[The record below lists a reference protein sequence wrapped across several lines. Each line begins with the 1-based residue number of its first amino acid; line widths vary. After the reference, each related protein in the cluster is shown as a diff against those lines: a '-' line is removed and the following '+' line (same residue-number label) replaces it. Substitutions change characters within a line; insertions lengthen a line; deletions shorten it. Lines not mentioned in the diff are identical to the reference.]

1 MMNLLSSIRRFI
13 ANSNGNVAIITVLVM
28 IPMCIAAGGMLDI
41 SQLLSA
47 KSVTQDALDAASL
60 YAATSTSTDQVV
72 LQQITTTA
80 FNANISN
87 TAARSSVIQSFA
99 YNTTTRQI
107 TAVAGGT
114 YTPTFAK
121 ILGIASMPYSVT
133 TQTLRQT
140 DGTLEVALVLDNT
153 WSMSVPLDGS
163 LTKIAVLKTAAQN
176 LVNTI
181 MTTQN
186 SGNVKI
192 AVVPYADYVNVGT
205 ANRNASWMSVAA
217 DYSTSTGGSAAV
229 AGGPTTCVTI
239 SSNTTTT
246 CTGGTKQT
254 VISSYTDGIP
264 NYSTQTVGQTCT
276 TKTTSVTPYQ
286 SCTQNPA
293 PKAAVAPT
301 ITNYTWYGCV
311 ANQVQSDGVS
321 VQMPDP
327 ATAYVGIMGSSQKCL
342 TAITPLTTSSTVV
355 TAAISALVVN
365 IGSYKPDT
373 YIPAGLIWGVNVL
386 SPAAPFTDGAA
397 YDPANKSPRKAIVLM
412 TDGFN
417 TEYLKSNGQLA
428 TGTTAQ
434 VAKSYSDQLAVCNY
448 AKSKKIEVYTIGF
461 GVTDP
466 TSLATLQ
473 SCATDASHYFDATSS
488 AGLLAAFTTIAGSLQ
503 NVRISG

>member
-1 MMNLLSSIRRFI
+1 MMNFRSIIRRFI
-13 ANSNGNVAIITVLVM
+13 ANRRGNVAVITVLVM

-47 KSVTQDALDAASL
+47 KSVAQYALDAASL
-60 YAATSTSTDQVV
+60 YAARSTSTDPVV
-72 LQQITTTA
+72 LQQVTTTA
-80 FNANISN
+80 FNANISG
-87 TAARSSVIQSFA
+87 TAAQAAVLQSFA
-99 YNTTTRQI
+99 YNATTRQI

-114 YTPTFAK
+114 FTPTFGK
-121 ILGIASMPYSVT
+121 VLGISTMPYSVS

-163 LTKIAVLKTAAQN
+163 STKIAVLKTAAQN

-186 SGNVKI
+186 AGNVKI

-205 ANRNASWMSVAA
+205 ANRSASWMSVAA

-229 AGGPTTCVTI
+229 VGGPTTCVTI
-239 SSNTTTT
+239 STKTTTT
-246 CTGGTKQT
+246 CTGGTQQT

-264 NYSTQTVGQTCT
+264 NYTTQTVGQTCT
-276 TKTTSVTPYQ
+276 SKTTSITPYQ

-311 ANQVQSDGVS
+311 ANQVQSNGS

-327 ATAYVGIMGSSQKCL
+327 STPYVGIMASSQNCL

-417 TEYLKSNGQLA
+417 TEYLKSTGLLA

-434 VAKSYSDQLAVCNY
+434 VAQSYTDQLAVCNY
-448 AKSKKIEVYTIGF
+448 AKSKNIEVYTIGF

-466 TSLATLQ
+466 TSLSTLQ